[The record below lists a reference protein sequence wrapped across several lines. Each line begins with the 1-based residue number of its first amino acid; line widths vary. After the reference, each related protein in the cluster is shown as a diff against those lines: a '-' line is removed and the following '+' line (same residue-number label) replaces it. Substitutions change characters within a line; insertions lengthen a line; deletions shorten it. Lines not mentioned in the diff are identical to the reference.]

1 MTGQDTQFA
10 PGGGGR
16 HAFVPPPPVGPG
28 IWTRAA
34 RERRG
39 GATPAPA
46 PRPTE
51 TAGDDFRAAFAAR
64 DAKETSRPFDAE
76 LDVAEIDERYRPGST
91 WAARAQEIS
100 RSHVIVASRRMCYE
114 ERLVVIAVH
123 LIDAKPVPLFGVVR
137 SCDYDGDGLYRVE
150 IELLP
155 MPEERPLL
163 DWIEARSR

>member
-1 MTGQDTQFA
+1 
-10 PGGGGR
+10 
-16 HAFVPPPPVGPG
+16 
-28 IWTRAA
+28 
-34 RERRG
+34 
-39 GATPAPA
+39 
-46 PRPTE
+46 
-51 TAGDDFRAAFAAR
+51 
-64 DAKETSRPFDAE
+64 
-76 LDVAEIDERYRPGST
+76 
-91 WAARAQEIS
+91 
-100 RSHVIVASRRMCYE
+100 MCYE